1 MHKNIIALSMMSF
14 IFSNVV
20 YAKDIKRIKVGG
32 CIISPAFVM
41 ALEEGMSVPVF
52 LRLNTSRE
60 KNQSEDKIADAI
72 IIVEQGKIKLA
83 NINFIDN
90 SQGPKLSSLLIDEL
104 ENSKDN
110 FFNESN
116 NIKIDKD
123 ALLQLDISSF
133 NLSLDVDQDAFVPK
147 EKVRQFSLGDSSVN
161 DFSSVANYDL
171 GVFGSQVKKGKN
183 SSSSYFNL
191 DTLLAIAEHHININA
206 SAYSIGK
213 SNSDIE
219 LYRVMYERDFN
230 GIRYAIG
237 LMSTWNLQSIAS
249 LTTLN
254 SSKIY
259 AVTLGNNASSVV
271 VNSKYSLT
279 PIYVFL
285 NSPGEIRIYRDG
297 KLLNIQNFPMG
308 SFEVD
313 TSILPFGIYDVTIET
328 VVDGKIVTTQHQTI
342 NKSFGTSGA
351 NFEKLNWEVYG
362 GYVDFDKKRYVRGK
376 YSKREPLKQSYLVGA
391 SVAKGFPVL
400 SGLNI
405 QMSNYGYDNFLIN
418 ESSINFSLN
427 QYVSLSWQGMI
438 ENHGSHRNIAT
449 LSTNIPDGYGS
460 VWASKEKAVVK
471 GELPIYDSD
480 SYSYGATLNFDKVF
494 ERAGTFTIS
503 STKDKRIGSDS
514 INYEYSNTLF
524 SGRYGTIGLRTGVQ
538 RYHYDDQKSMNEK
551 FISLDFSLPL
561 STWLST
567 GVSSSN
573 GNVKA
578 NIFANVLLT
587 LKVNSTLIP
596 FTPAA
601 ASIKIGPDDG
611 SNVWRNYNSAYA
623 ANSYFKSSN
632 NYVSIFFSNTFFK
645 QLVTNNIDFTNSQDF
660 FTFSFT
666 NPAAA
671 PQSGYY
677 EFTPSNQLVIKPRD
691 YSISIVPADYIP
703 NPSKTGK
710 IGPAEPPIEFN
721 YIVTT
726 SGPRQADA
734 ITARV
739 EGPTVNVNGQNFC
752 LFSSDDDKFRVPF
765 SAYLSF
771 KNASGIEE
779 SYRSNCDG
787 TEISMNN
794 ALWAE
799 TPWDIPNQDLGSFYR
814 TNLDLRFP
822 MNDSNSLFTL
832 DGIDW
837 LGTVSASGTVV
848 VKAIWTGPDVHL

>member
-1 MHKNIIALSMMSF
+1 MHKSIIALSIMSF

-20 YAKDIKRIKVGG
+20 YAKDNKRIKIGG
-32 CIISPAFVM
+32 YIIPPAFVM

-161 DFSSVANYDL
+161 DFSAVANYDL

-206 SAYSIGK
+206 SVYSIGK

-219 LYRVMYERDFN
+219 LYRAMYERDFN

-259 AVTLGNNASSVV
+259 AVTLGNNASSIV

-567 GVSSSN
+567 GLSSSN

-578 NIFANVLLT
+578 NIYANKSFDDSVITSVGGSVSKLV
-587 LKVNSTLIP
+587 KDKNNGESNISTMGY
-596 FTPAA
+596 
-601 ASIKIGPDDG
+601 ASYETK
-611 SNVWRNYNSAYA
+611 YNSGMVTLNRPDSNRLNGNLTSRGSVAYSNGTIMPSGQQGKSGVII
-623 ANSYFKSSN
+623 NSDIYGAGSM
-632 NYVSIFFSNTFFK
+632 
-645 QLVTNNIDFTNSQDF
+645 
-660 FTFSFT
+660 
-666 NPAAA
+666 
-671 PQSGYY
+671 
-677 EFTPSNQLVIKPRD
+677 
-691 YSISIVPADYIP
+691 
-703 NPSKTGK
+703 
-710 IGPAEPPIEFN
+710 
-721 YIVTT
+721 
-726 SGPRQADA
+726 
-734 ITARV
+734 TAR
-739 EGPTVNVNGQNFC
+739 VNGQNYPISGANTFIP
-752 LFSSDDDKFRVPF
+752 LSPYSDYDIQLMNDAKSKYSFDIVSGRNKSVTLYPGNIAIYKPEVRQLVTVFGRLKSPTGEFIKYASIRNHIGRTKTDHNGEFSMDVDVRYPV
-765 SAYLSF
+765 
-771 KNASGIEE
+771 
-779 SYRSNCDG
+779 
-787 TEISMNN
+787 ISLLQEDEQTICEADLNLEGARG
-794 ALWAE
+794 ALW
-799 TPWDIPNQDLGSFYR
+799 LGDVTCDPQR
-814 TNLDLRFP
+814 TVALRQ
-822 MNDSNSLFTL
+822 
-832 DGIDW
+832 
-837 LGTVSASGTVV
+837 
-848 VKAIWTGPDVHL
+848 

>member
-1 MHKNIIALSMMSF
+1 MHKSIIALSIMSF

-20 YAKDIKRIKVGG
+20 YAKDIKRIKIGG
-32 CIISPAFVM
+32 YIIPPAFVM

-133 NLSLDVDQDAFVPK
+133 NLSLNVDQDAFVPK

-161 DFSSVANYDL
+161 DFSAVANYDL

-219 LYRVMYERDFN
+219 LYRAMYERDFN

-285 NSPGEIRIYRDG
+285 NSPGEVRIYRDG

-449 LSTNIPDGYGS
+449 LSTSIPDGYGS

-524 SGRYGTIGLRTGVQ
+524 SGRYGTIGLRTGIQ

-578 NIFANVLLT
+578 NIYANKSFDDSVITSVGGSVSKLV
-587 LKVNSTLIP
+587 KDKNNGESNISTMGY
-596 FTPAA
+596 
-601 ASIKIGPDDG
+601 ASYETK
-611 SNVWRNYNSAYA
+611 YNSGMVTLNRPDSNRLNGNLTSRGSVAYSNGTIMPSGQQGKSGVII
-623 ANSYFKSSN
+623 NSDIYGAGSM
-632 NYVSIFFSNTFFK
+632 
-645 QLVTNNIDFTNSQDF
+645 
-660 FTFSFT
+660 
-666 NPAAA
+666 
-671 PQSGYY
+671 
-677 EFTPSNQLVIKPRD
+677 
-691 YSISIVPADYIP
+691 
-703 NPSKTGK
+703 
-710 IGPAEPPIEFN
+710 
-721 YIVTT
+721 
-726 SGPRQADA
+726 
-734 ITARV
+734 TAR
-739 EGPTVNVNGQNFC
+739 VNGQNYPVSGANTFIP
-752 LFSSDDDKFRVPF
+752 LSPYSDYDIQLMNDAKSKDSFDIVSGRNKSVTLYPGNIAIYKPEVRQLVTVFGRLKSPTGEFIKYASIRNHIGRTKTDHNGEFSMDVDVRYPV
-765 SAYLSF
+765 
-771 KNASGIEE
+771 
-779 SYRSNCDG
+779 
-787 TEISMNN
+787 ISLLQEDEQTICEADLNLEGARG
-794 ALWAE
+794 ALW
-799 TPWDIPNQDLGSFYR
+799 LGDVTCDPQR
-814 TNLDLRFP
+814 TVALRQ
-822 MNDSNSLFTL
+822 
-832 DGIDW
+832 
-837 LGTVSASGTVV
+837 
-848 VKAIWTGPDVHL
+848 